1 MKVEKNDIVHS
12 ENFLKLI
19 KKLKCE
25 LEGEEILAAA
35 ECIKWFYRHSQEMK
49 AEFNKPP
56 MVISAP
62 VLEQPS
68 PTVENSPPENPPAP
82 EKKQKKK

>member
-35 ECIKWFYRHSQEMK
+35 ECIKWFYRHAQELK
-49 AEFNKPP
+49 LEFNKPP
-56 MVISAP
+56 LSVVSAP
-62 VLEQPS
+62 VLEQPAS
-68 PTVENSPPENPPAP
+68 QAEISSAP

>member
-35 ECIKWFYRHSQEMK
+35 ECIKWFYRHSQELK

-56 MVISAP
+56 IVASSPIIEESKIPEASSTK
-62 VLEQPS
+62 EKPS
-68 PTVENSPPENPPAP
+68 
-82 EKKQKKK
+82 KKK